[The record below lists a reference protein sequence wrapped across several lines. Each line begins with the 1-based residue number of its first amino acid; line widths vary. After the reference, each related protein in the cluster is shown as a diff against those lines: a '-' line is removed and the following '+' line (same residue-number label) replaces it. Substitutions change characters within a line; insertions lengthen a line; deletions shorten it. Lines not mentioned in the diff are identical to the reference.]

1 MGLLYYGSRLDYDG
15 VLDFGYGLTRR
26 LPGNALVW
34 SEFARRAW
42 FSGKARLVELPVKQ
56 LTPNLRRFPRSY
68 LFRTADSYMQRIAGR
83 PAEGRKVAEIAVRCS
98 TRNPDAWLFLN
109 GSIGDQA
116 DAVRHA
122 RYIRDLTHDQ
132 LAYCSELYDESMPI
146 VIQAIRLD
154 PQYASAWST
163 VSEGAAFKGNNR
175 LADAAFWKALAL
187 DPGCEPTYE
196 WGLQLYQ
203 PKWLNDE
210 DSLAQVVR
218 TAAAAGKHWPY
229 VSRFEIAWEAIIIG
243 DQIHRPGLGHL
254 AKPLL
259 QTDAER
265 AELQRAVEK
274 YNRQSRTGH

>member
-1 MGLLYYGSRLDYDG
+1 MPSELGETASELRSLGALPWLSEEPNLTDAQRNSLIRLPMPQLGSSCFDRAHPLLLTGFMGLLYYGSRLDYDG

-98 TRNPDAWLFLN
+98 TRNPDAWFFLN

-122 RYIRDLTHDQ
+122 RYIR
-132 LAYCSELYDESMPI
+132 E
-146 VIQAIRLD
+146 
-154 PQYASAWST
+154 
-163 VSEGAAFKGNNR
+163 
-175 LADAAFWKALAL
+175 
-187 DPGCEPTYE
+187 
-196 WGLQLYQ
+196 Q
-203 PKWLNDE
+203 P
-210 DSLAQVVR
+210 S
-218 TAAAAGKHWPY
+218 G
-229 VSRFEIAWEAIIIG
+229 
-243 DQIHRPGLGHL
+243 
-254 AKPLL
+254 
-259 QTDAER
+259 
-265 AELQRAVEK
+265 
-274 YNRQSRTGH
+274 